1 MMRVG
6 VPKEIKNH
14 EYRVG
19 LTPSSVR
26 ELTNMGV
33 DINVQQSAGEGSFY
47 SDAAYQAAGATIL
60 GTAEDIFAQSDLIVK
75 VKEPQPEERRL
86 LQKNQTLFTYLHL
99 APDPEQAR
107 DLIDSGATCIAYETV
122 IDKFGGLPL
131 LAPMSEIAGCMSTQV
146 GASNLERSKGGRG
159 VLLGGS
165 TGVAPANVMIV
176 GGGIAGTN
184 AARIAVG
191 MGADVTIFEK
201 SLPRMRALIDIFGS
215 RVKTQF
221 STIDA
226 IEDSLKQADLVI
238 GAVLVPGD
246 KAPKIVTKDM
256 LALMKPGAVIVDIAI
271 DQGGCFETSRP
282 TSHQQPTYEIDGI
295 IHYCVTNMPGGAPQ
309 TATAALNAATFPYVS
324 ALATKGVSKSLDTI
338 EGLRE
343 GLNVHA
349 GKIVHPVVASSL
361 GFSH

>member
-19 LTPSSVR
+19 LTPASVR
-26 ELTNMGV
+26 ELKNMGV
-33 DINVQQSAGEGSFY
+33 DINVQRSAGDGSFY
-47 SDAAYQAAGATIL
+47 SDAAYEAAGANIL
-60 GTAEDIFAQSDLIVK
+60 EKAEDIYELSDLIVK
-75 VKEPQPEERRL
+75 VKEPLAEERRL
-86 LQKNQTLFTYLHL
+86 LRKNQILFTFLHL

-122 IDKFGGLPL
+122 VDAHGGLPL

-146 GASNLERSKGGRG
+146 GACHLERSKGGRG

-165 TGVAPANVMIV
+165 TGVVPANVMII

-184 AARIAVG
+184 AARIALG

-201 SLPRMRALIDIFGS
+201 SLPRMRNLIEIFDS

-221 STIDA
+221 STVDS
-226 IEDSLKQADLVI
+226 IEENLKQADLVI

-246 KAPKIVTKDM
+246 KAPKIVTKEM

-271 DQGGCFETSRP
+271 DQGGCFATSRP
-282 TSHQQPTYEIDGI
+282 TSHQQPTYEVDGI

-309 TATAALNAATFPYVS
+309 TATAALNAATFPFVS
-324 ALATKGVSKSLDTI
+324 ALAAQGLDKSLDLVG
-338 EGLRE
+338 GLRE
-343 GLNVHA
+343 GVNVHA
-349 GKIVHPVVASSL
+349 GEVVHPVVASSL
-361 GFSH
+361 GFTH